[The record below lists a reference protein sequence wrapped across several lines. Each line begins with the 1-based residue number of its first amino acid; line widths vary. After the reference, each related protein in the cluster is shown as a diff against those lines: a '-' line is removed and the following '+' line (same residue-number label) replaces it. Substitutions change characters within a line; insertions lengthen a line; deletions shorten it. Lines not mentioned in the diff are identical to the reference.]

1 MKPIGGYFGL
11 ETGVG
16 CLPPASAIP
25 VNFGR
30 GGLEVILCSRG
41 YRHVYLPD
49 YLCPDV
55 FAFLKAIAMPYTTY
69 GIDAELEPVA
79 IPKLD
84 RDEAFLYVNYFG
96 VKDAYCLCLE
106 QSQPNLILDLS
117 QAFHYRP
124 RRADGFN
131 SARKF
136 FGVPDGAFVF
146 GKDLTDVA
154 LPESHSF
161 DQCEALLRRAD
172 GDLAGGYAAFHRLE
186 QAKGGQRAAKMS
198 LLTRSLL
205 GSIDVNRAQAARL
218 KNFLTLHQLLGH
230 ANVLAVDTDVAGPLC
245 YPFLD
250 SNGAL
255 LKQRL
260 IEKHVFVPT
269 YWRGL
274 DAFTS
279 PNTFVDDLTRN
290 LVCLPCDQRYSPS
303 DMADIAKLIA

>member
-11 ETGVG
+11 ETSVG
-16 CLPPASAIP
+16 SLPHASAIP
-25 VNFGR
+25 VNSGR
-30 GGLEVILCSRG
+30 GGLDLILRSRG
-41 YRHVYLPD
+41 YRRVCLPD

-55 FAFLKAIAMPYTTY
+55 FAFLNAIECPFKTY
-69 GIDAELEPVA
+69 GINAKLEPIS

-84 RDEAFLYVNYFG
+84 EDEAFLYVNYFG
-96 VKDAYCLCLE
+96 VKDAYCLHLE
-106 QSQPNLILDLS
+106 QSQPSLILDLS
-117 QAFHYRP
+117 QAFHYCP

-136 FGVPDGAFVF
+136 FGVPDGGFVF
-146 GKDLTDVA
+146 GKDLTDDD
-154 LPESHSF
+154 LPESSSF

-172 GDLAGGYAAFHRLE
+172 GDLAGGYAAFQRLE
-186 QAKGGQRAAKMS
+186 QTKGEQRAAKMS
-198 LLTRSLL
+198 RLTRSLL
-205 GSIDVNRAQAARL
+205 GSIDINRAQAARR
-218 KNFLTLHQLLGH
+218 KNFLTLHGLLGR
-230 ANVLAVDTDVAGPLC
+230 ANVLDIDTDVAGPLC
-245 YPFLD
+245 YPLLV
-250 SNGAL
+250 SNGDS
-255 LKQRL
+255 LKHRL

-303 DMADIAKLIA
+303 DMAAIAKLIA